1 MAGENYSTFFRM
13 IEGLPGGVV
22 DQAKVLWYL
31 FNDKRVHPVVKAVPV
46 VAVAL
51 AGAAWKFKWGDFIP
65 DGLPFGKVDNLGVS
79 AGIILLGLGLMN
91 ELAPAEA
98 VVEARQN
105 VEQQR
110 SARSTAFK
118 RKSGKGNVQ
127 TEGGNDAGGDLFDKI
142 VS

>member
-1 MAGENYSTFFRM
+1 MAGENYSTFFKI

-31 FNDKRVHPVVKAVPV
+31 FNDKRVHPAVKAVPV

-51 AGAAWKFKWGDFIP
+51 AGAVWKFNWGDFIS
-65 DGLPFGKVDNLGVS
+65 DGLPFGKVDNVGVA

-98 VVEARQN
+98 VVEARQQ

-110 SARSTAFK
+110 NARSTAFK
-118 RKSGKGNVQ
+118 GKSGEGNAQ
-127 TEGGNDAGGDLFDKI
+127 TGRGNDAGGDLFDKI